1 MASIN
6 KLKTIFNKRDV
17 ALANRFKV
25 DFSGMSTLLGNLG
38 GVTQEDLRELSYLV
52 DSTVMP
58 GRQLQTFGYDLFRH
72 PSEVPTGYVNEGFS
86 IEFNMPG
93 DMMPKKVFDN
103 WINLVVDSQT
113 YLMKYASEFKCP
125 MHIIQTDLS
134 DKKAYVLELDQV
146 FPKTIRGIS
155 YSQTSADLT
164 KFGVEFAYN
173 DIRIWDEKRYS
184 EVNKLAWD
192 HDKGG
197 N

>member
-6 KLKTIFNKRDV
+6 KLKSIFNKRGP
-17 ALANRFKV
+17 ALANRFKL
-25 DFSGMSTLLGNLG
+25 DFSGMATLSSKLDA
-38 GVTQEDLRELSYLV
+38 TTEDLRELSYLV
-52 DSTVMP
+52 DSASMP

-72 PSEVPTGYVNEGFS
+72 TSEVPTGYVNEGFS
-86 IEFNMPG
+86 VEFNMTA
-93 DMMPKKVFDN
+93 DMVPKRVFDS
-103 WINLVVDSQT
+103 WINLVVDSES
-113 YLMKYASEFKCP
+113 YLMKYEKEFKCNL
-125 MHIIQTDLS
+125 HIIQTDME
-134 DKKAYVLELDQV
+134 DKKSYVLELDKV